1 MNKFIQDRLEA
12 LGASLIKN
20 EEKFVK
26 DFVSFS
32 QDSRFSEENARKI
45 IAFLTNPANY
55 KIGSTVIA
63 DGLKVNIDW
72 AALKEYKEVNPEL
85 HKLWHD
91 IHIPTFDEVMFII
104 PAGAKLKEIVAFDES
119 KDIGFYELPK
129 NAQPEKIEPYG
140 WMFVQTDIYHAPLY
154 GIRAYPQDCFYE
166 EGKQKVVKVIIKILG
181 DRIVSARKVSK
192 KSSKVL
198 GN

>member
-45 IAFLTNPANY
+45 IAFFKDPANY

-104 PAGAKLKEIVAFDES
+104 PAGTKMEEIVAFDES

-140 WMFVQTDIYHAPLY
+140 WLFVPTEVYHAPLC
-154 GIRAYPQDCFYE
+154 GINAKPQHVYCVD
-166 EGKQKVVKVIIKILG
+166 GKRMVVKVVIKILS
-181 DRIVSARKVSK
+181 D
-192 KSSKVL
+192 
-198 GN
+198 